1 MRNAQR
7 VLALGAMTLTAGAV
21 FGLTA
26 TAASAATTQAEKTT
40 VAQPGADKPGPHGGP
55 SGGQQGGPHG
65 GPSGGSQG
73 GPHGGPSGGPHG
85 GPQGGPRGG
94 RPGDHDRSWIA
105 GWYQNKKT
113 CQFFAWTGA
122 HSGRFDYGVC
132 VPAFGKKGWILVA
145 HERDGRRHHHR

>member
-21 FGLTA
+21 FGMTA
-26 TAASAATTQAEKTT
+26 TAASAATTQADKTT
-40 VAQPGADKPGPHGGP
+40 VAQP
-55 SGGQQGGPHG
+55 
-65 GPSGGSQG
+65 
-73 GPHGGPSGGPHG
+73 GPHG
-85 GPQGGPRGG
+85 GPQGGPHGGPHGGPNGGPQGGQHG

-105 GWYQNKKT
+105 GWYKNKKT
-113 CQFFAWTGA
+113 CQFFAWTGE

-145 HERDGRRHHHR
+145 HDNGRRHHR